1 MSRLR
6 TAAGEPFATGEAG
19 TLFKSNGKERQMSH
33 VEADVSRK
41 SFPPPMVKAEE
52 WLKDHGEE
60 YVGRWVALRDDELVA
75 VGDSF
80 SQLHA
85 QLESLSDV
93 LVTLVT

>member
-1 MSRLR
+1 
-6 TAAGEPFATGEAG
+6 
-19 TLFKSNGKERQMSH
+19 
-33 VEADVSRK
+33 
-41 SFPPPMVKAEE
+41 MVKAEE
-52 WLKDHGEE
+52 WLRHHGEE

-75 VGDSF
+75 VADSF